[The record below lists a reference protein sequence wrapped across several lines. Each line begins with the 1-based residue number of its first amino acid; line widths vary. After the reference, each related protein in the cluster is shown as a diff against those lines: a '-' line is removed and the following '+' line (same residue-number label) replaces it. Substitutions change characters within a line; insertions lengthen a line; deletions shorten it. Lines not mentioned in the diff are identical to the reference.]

1 MKIRKSVLAVALSV
15 SLVIGCTTTVSAA
28 ELKGIAAPNAG
39 QFQEVGS
46 SFTGETVPTEE
57 EYQAYLESLS
67 QEELSK
73 IAEKENLVRSYAAN
87 RVQTRAGTKI
97 SIPGTFN
104 MYQQEEGNYCVPA
117 TIKSMLVYLTGSSP
131 SQSQIFSI
139 LGGDEDGV
147 SSVKMPGYLNDRQ
160 SQVYYVYKGS
170 PSQTSMCDSLYTT
183 IKHAQAPASMGI
195 SGTTTSNWYYLTNGH
210 SLVVNAIY
218 DDYSYIQFGDP
229 LGERTPGCPY
239 FYLKSASLAHDVCTR
254 MVY

>member
-131 SQSQIFSI
+131 SQSQIFSS

-160 SQVYYVYKGS
+160 SQVYYVY
-170 PSQTSMCDSLYTT
+170 
-183 IKHAQAPASMGI
+183 IKVLLRKRVCV
-195 SGTTTSNWYYLTNGH
+195 T
-210 SLVVNAIY
+210 V
-218 DDYSYIQFGDP
+218 YIQQ
-229 LGERTPGCPY
+229 
-239 FYLKSASLAHDVCTR
+239 
-254 MVY
+254 

>member
-1 MKIRKSVLAVALSV
+1 MKIRKSVLALILVV
-15 SLVIGCTTTVSAA
+15 SLVMSCTTASAA
-28 ELKGIAAPNAG
+28 ELRGIAAPNEG
-39 QFQEVGS
+39 QFQEIGS
-46 SFTGETVPTEE
+46 SITGEMVPTEE

-73 IAEKENLVRSYAAN
+73 IAEKEDMVRFYSAT
-87 RVQTRAGTKI
+87 RVQTRSGTKI

-104 MYQQEEGNYCVPA
+104 MYQQEEADYCIPA
-117 TIKSMLVYLTGSSP
+117 TIKSILVYLTGSSP
-131 SQSQIFSI
+131 SQSQIHSSI
-139 LGGDEDGV
+139 NRDPT
-147 SSVKMPGYLNDRQ
+147 KIAGYLNDRQ
-160 SQVYYVYKGS
+160 SDVYYVYKAS
-170 PSQTSMCDSLYTT
+170 PSQTSMCDNLYTT

-195 SGTTTSNWYYLTNGH
+195 SGTTTSNWYYATAGH

-254 MVY
+254 IVY